1 MLDHRST
8 MEIRR
13 ELDNF
18 LQIAAAHI
26 PQPGDVPVLPGI
38 EIAGFSLPLH
48 PPIGG
53 DHIVYVDFNRR
64 FDLERRICE
73 ATSAAVRERLQRNRH
88 RAGILLADV
97 AGHQT
102 TDATLHIG
110 LHHAFLTGALYELDQ
125 HGEITA
131 RLFENLNTRFFQTSN
146 YTRSITMLYGEI
158 SSDGR
163 FSFLSAGHPAPV
175 VYSREY
181 ERLMPIDPERLQAM
195 FPIGMFP
202 SEDSVDRDRLGSS
215 YALKKRYPVNTLQLL
230 NTGDLLVLY
239 TDGLQGCEP
248 PDDDTVVV
256 EPSSGPSLSRLEAV
270 LRQTHD
276 RPLAEIA
283 TAVEVDV
290 LDSGRPDDDVSVV
303 FVRRC

>member
-1 MLDHRST
+1 MLEGRSAVD
-8 MEIRR
+8 IRR

-53 DHIVYVDFNRR
+53 DHIIYVDFNRR
-64 FDLERRICE
+64 FDLERRIRE
-73 ATSAAVRERLQRNRH
+73 APTEPIRERLERNRR

-131 RLFENLNTRFFQTSN
+131 RLFENLNTRFFQTAN
-146 YTRSITMLYGEI
+146 YAKSITLLYGEI
-158 SSDGR
+158 SADGQ
-163 FSFLSAGHPAPV
+163 FAFLSAGHPAPV

-181 ERLMPIDPERLQAM
+181 SRLMAIDPERLQAM
-195 FPIGMFP
+195 YPIGMFP
-202 SEDSVDRDRLGSS
+202 SEDSVDSDRLGSP

-230 NTGDLLVLY
+230 NTGDVLVLH
-239 TDGLQGCEP
+239 TDGLLGGAPAVEDDVADP
-248 PDDDTVVV
+248 P
-256 EPSSGPSLSRLEAV
+256 SGRSLARLEAV
-270 LRQTHD
+270 LRRVHD
-276 RPLAEIA
+276 RPIAEIA
-283 TAVEVDV
+283 TAVQQDV
-290 LDSGRPDDDVSVV
+290 VAGGPLEDDVSVV
-303 FVRRC
+303 IVRRS